1 VIKPDQAPA
10 GAARRILLDFTY
22 YDAYIYVTATTSGP
36 RAADRNVFLADLERQ
51 LHQGNAAVALALTD
65 LDDLAAI
72 NQTHGRNAGD
82 AVLMAWDR
90 VLRTNIPRGG
100 SVARL
105 GGDEFAVVL
114 PGTSAENAVV
124 LLEELRRHLAGM
136 SFEGVAGAV
145 TSSAGVAAN
154 PPHGTT
160 ADELYRAAG
169 EALMRAKRDGR
180 DRVAMYVEEKMV
192 LKSNYYSK
200 ANLQRLAKLSA
211 ASDRTEASLLR
222 EALDD
227 LLDKHK
233 DAL

>member
-1 VIKPDQAPA
+1 MANTILT
-10 GAARRILLDFTY
+10 RITE
-22 YDAYIYVTATTSGP
+22 
-36 RAADRNVFLADLERQ
+36 RNVFLADLEGQ
-51 LHQGNAAVALALTD
+51 LHQGSAALALALTD
-65 LDDLAAI
+65 LDDFATL
-72 NQTHGRNAGD
+72 NQTHGRDAGD

-90 VLRTNIPRGG
+90 VLRANIPRGG

-105 GGDEFAVVL
+105 GGDEFAVML

-136 SFEGVAGAV
+136 AVEGVAGTVSA
-145 TSSAGVAAN
+145 SAGVAAN

-160 ADELYRAAG
+160 AEDLYRAAG

-180 DRVAMYVEEKMV
+180 DRVAMYVEEKMI

-200 ANLQRLAKLSA
+200 ANLERLAKLSA

>member
-1 VIKPDQAPA
+1 LV
-10 GAARRILLDFTY
+10 
-22 YDAYIYVTATTSGP
+22 
-36 RAADRNVFLADLERQ
+36 
-51 LHQGNAAVALALTD
+51 
-65 LDDLAAI
+65 
-72 NQTHGRNAGD
+72 
-82 AVLMAWDR
+82 AWDR
-90 VLRTNIPRGG
+90 VLRANVPRGS
-100 SVARL
+100 SVARI
-105 GGDEFAVVL
+105 GGDEFVVVL

-136 SFEGVAGAV
+136 AVEGVAEAV
-145 TSSAGVAAN
+145 NASVGIGAN

-160 ADELYRAAG
+160 AEELYRAAG

-200 ANLQRLAKLSA
+200 ANLERLSKVSA
-211 ASDRTEASLLR
+211 ATDRTEASLLR

-233 DAL
+233 EVL

>member
-1 VIKPDQAPA
+1 M
-10 GAARRILLDFTY
+10 
-22 YDAYIYVTATTSGP
+22 ATTTV
-36 RAADRNVFLADLERQ
+36 AKVADRGVFLAELEGQ
-51 LHQGNAAVALALTD
+51 LHSGGAAVALALTD
-65 LDDLAAI
+65 LDNFAAI
-72 NQTHGRNAGD
+72 NQTHGRDVGD
-82 AVLMAWDR
+82 AVLKAWDR

-124 LLEELRRHLAGM
+124 LLDELRRHFAGM
-136 SFEGVAGAV
+136 SVEGVADAL
-145 TSSAGVAAN
+145 SASVGVAAN

-160 ADELYRAAG
+160 AEQLYRAAG

-200 ANLQRLAKLSA
+200 ANLERLAKLSS

>member
-1 VIKPDQAPA
+1 VSA
-10 GAARRILLDFTY
+10 
-22 YDAYIYVTATTSGP
+22 
-36 RAADRNVFLADLERQ
+36 
-51 LHQGNAAVALALTD
+51 
-65 LDDLAAI
+65 
-72 NQTHGRNAGD
+72 
-82 AVLMAWDR
+82 
-90 VLRTNIPRGG
+90 
-100 SVARL
+100 SV
-105 GGDEFAVVL
+105 
-114 PGTSAENAVV
+114 
-124 LLEELRRHLAGM
+124 
-136 SFEGVAGAV
+136 
-145 TSSAGVAAN
+145 GVAAN

-160 ADELYRAAG
+160 AQELYRTAG

-200 ANLQRLAKLSA
+200 ANLERLAKLSS

>member
-1 VIKPDQAPA
+1 M
-10 GAARRILLDFTY
+10 
-22 YDAYIYVTATTSGP
+22 ATTTV
-36 RAADRNVFLADLERQ
+36 AKVADRGVFLAELEGQ
-51 LHQGNAAVALALTD
+51 LHRGGAAVALALTD
-65 LDDLAAI
+65 LDNFAAI
-72 NQTHGRNAGD
+72 NQTRGRDAGD
-82 AVLMAWDR
+82 AVLKAWDR

-124 LLEELRRHLAGM
+124 LLDELRRHLAGM
-136 SFEGVAGAV
+136 SVEGVDAL
-145 TSSAGVAAN
+145 SASVGVAAN

-160 ADELYRAAG
+160 AEQLYRAAG

-200 ANLQRLAKLSA
+200 ANLERLAKLSL

>member
-1 VIKPDQAPA
+1 M
-10 GAARRILLDFTY
+10 
-22 YDAYIYVTATTSGP
+22 ATTAL
-36 RAADRNVFLADLERQ
+36 AAVTDRNVFLAELDGQ
-51 LHQGNAAVALALTD
+51 LHAGNAALALALTD
-65 LDDLAAI
+65 LDDFAAI
-72 NQTHGRNAGD
+72 NQARGREAGD
-82 AVLMAWDR
+82 TVLTAWDR
-90 VLRTNIPRGG
+90 VLRANIPPGG

-136 SFEGVAGAV
+136 TVEGVAGAV
-145 TSSAGVAAN
+145 SVSVGIAAN

-160 ADELYRAAG
+160 AEELYRAAG
-169 EALMRAKRDGR
+169 EALMRAKRHGR

-200 ANLQRLAKLSA
+200 ANLERLAKLSS

>member
-1 VIKPDQAPA
+1 M
-10 GAARRILLDFTY
+10 
-22 YDAYIYVTATTSGP
+22 ATTSVP
-36 RAADRNVFLADLERQ
+36 RVTDRDVFLAGLENQ
-51 LHQGNAAVALALTD
+51 LHHGNAALALALTD
-65 LDDLAAI
+65 LDDFAAI
-72 NQTHGRNAGD
+72 NRARGREAGD
-82 AVLMAWDR
+82 AVLTAWDR
-90 VLRTNIPRGG
+90 VLRANIPPGG

-136 SFEGVAGAV
+136 TVEGVAGAV
-145 TSSAGVAAN
+145 SVSVGIAAN

-160 ADELYRAAG
+160 AEELYRAAG
-169 EALMRAKRDGR
+169 EALMRAKRHGR

-200 ANLQRLAKLSA
+200 ANLERLAKLSS

>member
-1 VIKPDQAPA
+1 MANTA
-10 GAARRILLDFTY
+10 LTRITE
-22 YDAYIYVTATTSGP
+22 
-36 RAADRNVFLADLERQ
+36 RNVFLADLEGQ
-51 LHQGNAAVALALTD
+51 LHQGGGALALALTD
-65 LDDLAAI
+65 LDDFAAL
-72 NQTHGRNAGD
+72 NQIHGRDAGD

-90 VLRTNIPRGG
+90 VLRANIPRGG

-105 GGDEFAVVL
+105 GGDEFAVML

-136 SFEGVAGAV
+136 AVEDVAGAV
-145 TSSAGVAAN
+145 SASAGIAAN

-160 ADELYRAAG
+160 AEDLYRAAG

-180 DRVAMYVEEKMV
+180 DRVAMYVEEKMI

-200 ANLQRLAKLSA
+200 ANLERLAKLSA

>member
-1 VIKPDQAPA
+1 MAN
-10 GAARRILLDFTY
+10 
-22 YDAYIYVTATTSGP
+22 TTVVP
-36 RAADRNVFLADLERQ
+36 VADRAVFLAALEGQ
-51 LHQGNAAVALALTD
+51 LHQGAALLALALAD
-65 LDDLAAI
+65 LDDFTAI
-72 NQTHGRNAGD
+72 NKAHGRDVGN
-82 AVLMAWDR
+82 AVLTAWDR
-90 VLRTNIPRGG
+90 VLRANIPSEC

-124 LLEELRRHLAGM
+124 LLDELRRHLAGM
-136 SFEGVAGAV
+136 TINGVADAV
-145 TSSAGVAAN
+145 HVSVGVAAN

-160 ADELYRAAG
+160 AQELHRAAG
-169 EALMRAKRDGR
+169 EALMRAKRGGR

-200 ANLQRLAKLSA
+200 ANLERLAKLSG

-227 LLDKHK
+227 LFDKHK